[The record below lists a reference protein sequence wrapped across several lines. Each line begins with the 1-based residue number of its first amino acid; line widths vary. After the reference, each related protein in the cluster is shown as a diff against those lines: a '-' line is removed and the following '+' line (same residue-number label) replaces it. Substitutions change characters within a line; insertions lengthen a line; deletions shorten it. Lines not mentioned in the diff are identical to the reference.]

1 MSSSVLGNRR
11 SGPARSRSAS
21 PTTASCQLAGT
32 ARIDLLEER
41 KLALIAETQTLGG
54 SWEEVGRALVVTR
67 QAAWEKYRRRV
78 RDMLERSAASATYSE
93 EELLDSAADV
103 LRAVRRRR
111 GGT

>member
-1 MSSSVLGNRR
+1 MAR
-11 SGPARSRSAS
+11 PAANKARATTRSAGDVLDELR
-21 PTTASCQLAGT
+21 AVVQ
-32 ARIDLLEER
+32 RIDLLEER

-111 GGT
+111 RGT

>member
-1 MSSSVLGNRR
+1 MAR
-11 SGPARSRSAS
+11 PATNEAPAATRSAGDVLDELR
-21 PTTASCQLAGT
+21 AVVQ
-32 ARIDLLEER
+32 RIDLLEER

-111 GGT
+111 RGT